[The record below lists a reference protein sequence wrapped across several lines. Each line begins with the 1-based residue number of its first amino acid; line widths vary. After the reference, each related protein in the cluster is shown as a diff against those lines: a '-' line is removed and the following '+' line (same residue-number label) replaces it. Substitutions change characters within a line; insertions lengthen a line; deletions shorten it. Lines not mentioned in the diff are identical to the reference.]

1 MKLAVIGLLL
11 FYIGCQDYNSNTF
24 DRDRY
29 GEIELIGGA
38 KFAVAYPVLQTNC
51 MNCHRHAQWSEY
63 TNKQD
68 WVDNENLV
76 VPLDPN
82 NSQLITRIINH
93 GSANSDMP
101 QGGNALPAADYQALV
116 DWVADFNTP

>member
-1 MKLAVIGLLL
+1 MKLALIGLLL

-24 DRDRY
+24 DKDRY
-29 GEIELIGGA
+29 GEIELTGGP
-38 KFAVAYPVLQTNC
+38 KFEAAYPVLQTHC
-51 MNCHRHAQWSEY
+51 MSCHRHAQWSEY

-76 VPLDPN
+76 VAGSPDS
-82 NSQLITRIINH
+82 SQLITRIINH

-101 QGGNALPAADYQALV
+101 QGGNALPTADYDALV
-116 DWVADFNTP
+116 DWVTNF

>member
-38 KFAVAYPVLQTNC
+38 KFAVAYPVLQTHC

-76 VPLDPN
+76 VPLEPD

-93 GSANSDMP
+93 GRANNDMP
-101 QGGNALPAADYQALV
+101 RGGKALPDADYQALV

>member
-24 DRDRY
+24 DKDRY
-29 GEIELIGGA
+29 GVVELVGGV
-38 KFAVAYPVLQTNC
+38 KFEAAYPVLQTHC
-51 MNCHRHAQWSEY
+51 MSCHLHAQWAEY

-68 WVDNENLV
+68 WVVNENLV
-76 VPLDPN
+76 VAGSPDS
-82 NSQLITRIINH
+82 SQLITRIINH

-101 QGGNALPAADYQALV
+101 KGGNALPTADYDALV
-116 DWVADFNTP
+116 DWVTNF